1 MRKTAFLSTL
11 VVFLTLSLYS
21 LSAQSYT
28 YILYDANSMDRLDH
42 QFLGTNSAA
51 LYTSYRLN
59 KNAGEQIF
67 LDIGIESPVIYKQEP
82 PSLVSWQNANI
93 DQNFV
98 MGINTGNRKVFV
110 CKKLD
115 SGWAVQAIGSGIYM
129 SNLDRVLTVVTANY
143 DFRADLKQALG
154 NNLSMNTGGV
164 SNPANVFYVGELP
177 ACNTIAQTFKVF
189 PSETNK
195 FETTITVL
203 PGLGIIREN
212 AESCPTYELVAIN
225 GKDVCSYLGGN
236 ASPAPIQAE
245 LIPESY
251 VNVSVKPYIPV
262 ETGDVGEVYVRSK
275 TIVENTNITKSD
287 NFGETRFD
295 VPPSYNTPTN
305 IPQSYNTPTNI
316 PQTYNSVVVP
326 QTFIQTEKPVPAKV
340 DCSVTA
346 LAGEHVVQSGE
357 NLYSISRRYGLSVNS
372 LREWNNMSSDL
383 LYPCGILKIT
393 APVITPTTEIAVKPS
408 MEEARTND
416 IPMSY
421 NTVVKVTPKKV
432 EPAVITKVVECEVP
446 YTDGEH
452 VVLHGENLYAIARKY
467 NVTYAQLKSWNKL
480 TTDLIK
486 PCQKLIVAD
495 PKSTVKA
502 AVTTKAADIPKQYDV
517 VVKPK
522 SVTPQTA
529 TTSTVYVKEGAGL
542 HVVLSGETVAQL
554 AKQYNMTEADFR
566 KINYLTNTE
575 GLAIGQVVRTE
586 NCNCNITEGEDH
598 SLSLKAEPVRNDIP
612 SGYNYVGSKSTTNGV
627 VAKGTNRKYHVV
639 QSNETL
645 YTIAKNYGKS
655 MDDIRKLNNLNENEV
670 IIPNQ
675 LIVLE

>member
-11 VVFLTLSLYS
+11 VVFLTLGLSN

-59 KNAGEQIF
+59 KNTGEQIF
-67 LDIGIESPVIYKQEP
+67 LDIGIESPVIHTNEP
-82 PSLVSWQNANI
+82 SSMVSWQNANI

-98 MGINTGNRKVFV
+98 MGINTGNRKVFI

-115 SGWAVQAIGSGIYM
+115 SGWAVQAIGSGVYM
-129 SNLDRVLTVVTANY
+129 SNIDRVLTVVTTNY

-154 NNLSMNTGGV
+154 NNLSMNIRGLF
-164 SNPANVFYVGELP
+164 NPSNVFYVGELQ

-195 FETTITVL
+195 FETTVTIL

-225 GKDVCSYLGGN
+225 GRDVCSYLGGS

-245 LIPESY
+245 PIPESY
-251 VNVSVKPYIPV
+251 VVVKPYVPV
-262 ETGDVGEVYVRSK
+262 ETGDVGDVYVRSK
-275 TIVENTNITKSD
+275 TIVENANITKSD
-287 NFGETRFD
+287 YFDETRFD

-305 IPQSYNTPTNI
+305 VPPSYNT
-316 PQTYNSVVVP
+316 VVSVP
-326 QTFIQTEKPVPAKV
+326 QTIIQPEKLIPAKV
-340 DCSVTA
+340 ECSVIA

-383 LYPCGILKIT
+383 LYPCGILKIA
-393 APVITPTTEIAVKPS
+393 APVAETVVKPS
-408 MEEARTND
+408 MDVARTND

-432 EPAVITKVVECEVP
+432 ETPITTKVIECEVP

-452 VVLHGENLYAIARKY
+452 VVVQGENLYAIARKY
-467 NVTYAQLKSWNKL
+467 KVSYAQLKSWNKL
-480 TTDLIK
+480 STDLIK
-486 PCQKLIVAD
+486 PCQKLLVAA
-495 PKSTVKA
+495 PKS
-502 AVTTKAADIPKQYDV
+502 AVSTKSVDVPKQYDV

-522 SVTPQTA
+522 SSTSQTGK
-529 TTSTVYVKEGAGL
+529 TSTVYVKEGAGL
-542 HVVLSGETVAQL
+542 HVVLNGETVAQL
-554 AKQYNMTEADFR
+554 AKQYGMTEADFR
-566 KINYLTNTE
+566 KNNYLSENET
-575 GLAIGQVVRTE
+575 LATGQVVRTE
-586 NCNCNITEGEDH
+586 NCNCSITEGEDH
-598 SLSLKAEPVRNDIP
+598 SLTLKSEPVKSDIP
-612 SGYNYVGSKSTTNGV
+612 SGYNYVGSKTTTGGV
-627 VAKGTNRKYHVV
+627 TAKGTNRKYHVV
-639 QSNETL
+639 QSSETL

-655 MDDIRKLNNLNENEV
+655 MEDIRKLNNLAENEV

-675 LIVLE
+675 LIILE

>member
-11 VVFLTLSLYS
+11 VVLLTLSLSS

-51 LYTSYRLN
+51 FYTSYRLN

-67 LDIGIESPVIYKQEP
+67 IDIGIESPVIYKQEP
-82 PSLVSWQNANI
+82 PSMVSWQNTNI

-115 SGWAVQAIGSGIYM
+115 SGWAVQAIGSGVYM
-129 SNLDRVLTVVTANY
+129 SNIDRVLTVITANY

-154 NNLSMNTGGV
+154 NNLSMNIRGLT
-164 SNPANVFYVGELP
+164 NPSNVFYVGELQ

-189 PSETNK
+189 PSETNRY
-195 FETTITVL
+195 ETTLTVL

-212 AESCPTYELVAIN
+212 AEACPTYELVAIN
-225 GKDVCSYLGGN
+225 GRDVCSYLGGSS
-236 ASPAPIQAE
+236 SPTPIQAE
-245 LIPESY
+245 PIPESY
-251 VNVSVKPYIPV
+251 AAVVQPYIPV

-275 TIVENTNITKSD
+275 TVVETTNITKSD
-287 NFGETRFD
+287 HFGETRFD

-305 IPQSYNTPTNI
+305 VPPSYNT
-316 PQTYNSVVVP
+316 VVPVP
-326 QTFIQTEKPVPAKV
+326 QTIIQTEILVPAKV

-383 LYPCGILKIT
+383 LYPCGILKIS
-393 APVITPTTEIAVKPS
+393 APVVETVEKPS
-408 MEEARTND
+408 MEVARTND
-416 IPMSY
+416 VPMSY

-432 EPAVITKVVECEVP
+432 ETPVITKVIECEVP
-446 YTDGEH
+446 YIDGEH

-467 NVTYAQLKSWNKL
+467 KVSYAQLKSWNKL
-480 TTDLIK
+480 STDLIK
-486 PCQKLIVAD
+486 PCQKLLVAA
-495 PKSTVKA
+495 PKS
-502 AVTTKAADIPKQYDV
+502 AVTAKSADIPKQYDV

-522 SVTPQTA
+522 LTTNQTA

-542 HVVLSGETVAQL
+542 HVVLNGETAAQL
-554 AKQYNMTEADFR
+554 AKQYGMTETDFR
-566 KINYLTNTE
+566 KINYLSENE
-575 GLAIGQVVRTE
+575 VLAIGQVVRTE
-586 NCNCNITEGEDH
+586 NCNCDITEGEDH
-598 SLSLKAEPVRNDIP
+598 SLTLKSEPVRSDIP
-612 SGYNYVGSKSTTNGV
+612 SGYNYVGSKTTTGGV
-627 VAKGTNRKYHVV
+627 IAKGTNRKYHVV
-639 QSNETL
+639 QSSETL

-655 MDDIRKLNNLNENEV
+655 MDDIRRLNNLAENEV